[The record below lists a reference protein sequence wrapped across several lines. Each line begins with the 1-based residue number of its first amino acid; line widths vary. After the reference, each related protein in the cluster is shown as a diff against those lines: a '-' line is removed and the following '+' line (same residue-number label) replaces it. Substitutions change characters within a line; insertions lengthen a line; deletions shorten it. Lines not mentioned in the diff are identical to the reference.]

1 MLVDIEQ
8 WHAKSGDF
16 SGCSQLSHVKLYLN
30 MRNLINNMFLVLICT
45 FVLSVFCLKFYVFSY
60 LTEVLSFLV
69 LIFFPPV
76 LGSFFVADFLV
87 SVSAY
92 LFTDHL

>member
-1 MLVDIEQ
+1 M
-8 WHAKSGDF
+8 
-16 SGCSQLSHVKLYLN
+16 C
-30 MRNLINNMFLVLICT
+30 NLMNTMFLVLICT
-45 FVLSVFCLKFYVFSY
+45 FVLSVFYLKFYVFSY
-60 LTEVLSFLV
+60 LTEVLSFLG
-69 LIFFPPV
+69 LIFFLPV